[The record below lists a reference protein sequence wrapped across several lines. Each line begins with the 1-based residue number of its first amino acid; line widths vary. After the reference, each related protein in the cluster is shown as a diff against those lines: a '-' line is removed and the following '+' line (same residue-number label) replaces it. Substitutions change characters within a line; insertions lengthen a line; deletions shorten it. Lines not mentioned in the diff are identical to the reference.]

1 MDIFKPTDDQT
12 KCLIELQEFVNSSNY
27 AYTLTGYAGSGKTT
41 LMRIFYNW
49 LENQGLAI
57 LGIAPTHKAKRVL
70 DNALNKGRFVPCIGM
85 TVAGFL
91 GKVPKHG
98 YVGSKNFRAS
108 ESKKILEFDIILV
121 DECSMLADSDVDE
134 ILEYVLEY
142 KKKVLFIGD
151 KAQIPNPSQTYKYN
165 KDGTISKR
173 DSKCFQ
179 LPTSNLDKI
188 IRQSNTNPI
197 LHVYTALRKNLLKEP
212 KLDYEDNFKNG
223 EGLRYYDDQKEF
235 IKKISKKISMNKDN
249 IHMYRVIAYTNEMVN
264 FYNTHIRKI
273 LGYKKDMVVGEI
285 LMGYNNVG
293 FPDLSIENGQEYIID
308 SITHTEKY
316 EIKLGRKTLHNI
328 VGNIVKITSD
338 VSKFIFI
345 PDTANPKNYEMMIS
359 LQTLARRVN
368 ARGSSKQD
376 YINYMQLKN
385 QLIFMEN
392 IYEFEGNVMNETLF
406 KSKNPMLFN
415 KTTKYMSLAKKIK
428 SNKRVDE
435 FIIKYPEILND
446 RASDNKMISNSEK
459 LADMFQIIEKDIDY
473 GYAITAHK
481 SQGSTYH
488 TVFIDENDF
497 DKVCNRWNYDYDAE
511 ENGIKEKNQLKYV
524 AYTRPTHMAIV
535 FKTL

>member
-1 MDIFKPTDDQT
+1 MNTFQPTADQT
-12 KCLIELQEFVNSSNY
+12 KCLTELQEFVKSNKF

-49 LENQGLAI
+49 LENQGLSI

-70 DNALNKGRFVPCIGM
+70 DDALNKGRFVPCIGM

-134 ILEYVLEY
+134 ILEYVIKY

-188 IRQSNTNPI
+188 IRQSDTNPI
-197 LHVYTALRKNLLKEP
+197 LNVYTALRKNLLKEP
-212 KLDYEDNFKNG
+212 KLKYEDNFKNG
-223 EGLRYYDDQKEF
+223 EGLRYYNDQNEF

-249 IHMYRVIAYTNEMVN
+249 IHLYRVIAYTNETVN

-273 LGYKKDMVVGEI
+273 LGYKKDMVNGEI

-293 FPDLSIENGQEYIID
+293 FPDLSIENGQEYIVD
-308 SITHTEKY
+308 SITRTEKY
-316 EIKLGRKTLHNI
+316 EIKLGRKTLNNI
-328 VGNIVKITSD
+328 VGDIVKITSD
-338 VSKFIFI
+338 LSKYIFM
-345 PDTANPKNYEMMIS
+345 PDISDPKNYEMLML
-359 LQTLARRVN
+359 LQGLARRVN
-368 ARGSSKQD
+368 ARGSSKMD
-376 YINYMQLKN
+376 YINYMRLKN

-392 IYEFEGNVMNETLF
+392 IYEFDGIIMNETLF
-406 KSKNPMLFN
+406 KSKHPLLFN
-415 KTTKYMSLAKKIK
+415 KTTKYITEGKKIK
-428 SNKRVDE
+428 SHKRVDE
-435 FIIKYPEILND
+435 FQIKYPDILNN
-446 RASDNKMISNSEK
+446 RVSDNKIISNSEK

-488 TVFIDENDF
+488 TVFIDEDDF

-511 ENGIKEKNQLKYV
+511 ENGTKEKNQLKYV

-535 FKTL
+535 LKT